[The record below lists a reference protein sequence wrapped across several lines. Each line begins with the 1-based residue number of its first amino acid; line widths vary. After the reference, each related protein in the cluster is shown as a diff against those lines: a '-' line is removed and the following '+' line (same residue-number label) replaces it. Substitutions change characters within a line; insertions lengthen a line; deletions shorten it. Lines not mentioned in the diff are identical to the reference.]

1 MGIEVRRTK
10 VVTDEDVEREIER
23 LKESELVKL
32 AKAEERKKYRRRQYM
47 YQLRSYERRGLE
59 LAREGITME
68 LLESDYE
75 EGEE

>member
-1 MGIEVRRTK
+1 MGIEIRRTK

-23 LKESELVKL
+23 LRESDLVKL